1 MLTLFNGGAEQFCDG
16 ISRRSFLRAGG
27 LALGGLA
34 LSDFLRLKAAGA
46 VTPNRHGKSVIMI
59 CLGGGPSHL
68 DTYDMKPD
76 APSEFRGE
84 FHPIKSNVPGMYI
97 SDMLPLHYPPRA
109 MPWSYAP
116 PGSSDGCPLPVPHPL
131 PDEVEDDGEREE
143 DDQRRQGRRVGEDRG
158 RGEVD
163 GKQRHPAQIYQPQR

>member
-46 VTPNRHGKSVIMI
+46 VTPNRHSKSVIMI

-68 DTYDMKPD
+68 DTYDMKPE

-84 FHPIKSNVPGMYI
+84 FHPIKSNVNGM
-97 SDMLPLHYPPRA
+97 DMCELFTEQAKIADKFSVVRSATWVEPDHQRIEIFTGFPR
-109 MPWSYAP
+109 
-116 PGSSDGCPLPVPHPL
+116 
-131 PDEVEDDGEREE
+131 
-143 DDQRRQGRRVGEDRG
+143 
-158 RGEVD
+158 
-163 GKQRHPAQIYQPQR
+163 K

>member
-1 MLTLFNGGAEQFCDG
+1 
-16 ISRRSFLRAGG
+16 
-27 LALGGLA
+27 
-34 LSDFLRLKAAGA
+34 
-46 VTPNRHGKSVIMI
+46 
-59 CLGGGPSHL
+59 
-68 DTYDMKPD
+68 
-76 APSEFRGE
+76 
-84 FHPIKSNVPGMYI
+84 
-97 SDMLPLHYPPRA
+97 MLPLHYPPRA

-163 GKQRHPAQIYQPQR
+163 ERAGGDEATQDDEPAPRTRLAHDAQVGDAHQEEPEQRRGAPQIGDGRQVEDRRE